1 MKSSAKK
8 FERPMVQGWLHTPT
22 ATPRASMA
30 LFHGAGGNC
39 EAPLMVAAAVAFC
52 ADGYLVFRGDLP
64 FRQQRP
70 KGSPSANSQRDR
82 DGIRR
87 AVEEVR
93 ALAKGVPFCLAGH
106 SYGGRQCTMLA
117 AEEPAIADVLLLFSY
132 PLHPPGNE
140 AKLRTEHFPS
150 LRTPALFIHGT
161 RDPFGT
167 IEELEAALKLIPA
180 RKKLV
185 SIKGGGH
192 GLRLSYDDILA
203 FSAEITR
210 LAVEKT

>member
-1 MKSSAKK
+1 
-8 FERPMVQGWLHTPT
+8 MVQGWLHTPNG
-22 ATPRASMA
+22 TPRASMA

-39 EAPLMVAAAVAFC
+39 QAPLMVAVADAFC

-82 DGIRR
+82 DGIRH
-87 AVEEVR
+87 AAEEVR
-93 ALAKGVPFCLAGH
+93 AIAKGMPLCLAGH

-117 AEEPAIADVLLLFSY
+117 AEEPAIGDVLLLFSY

-140 AKLRTEHFPS
+140 AKLRTEHFAS
-150 LRTPALFIHGT
+150 LRIPALFIHGT

-167 IEELEAALKLIPA
+167 IEELETALKLIPA

-185 SIKGGGH
+185 AIKGGGH
-192 GLRLSYDDILA
+192 GLRLSQDEILA

-210 LAVEKT
+210 LVLEKAKR